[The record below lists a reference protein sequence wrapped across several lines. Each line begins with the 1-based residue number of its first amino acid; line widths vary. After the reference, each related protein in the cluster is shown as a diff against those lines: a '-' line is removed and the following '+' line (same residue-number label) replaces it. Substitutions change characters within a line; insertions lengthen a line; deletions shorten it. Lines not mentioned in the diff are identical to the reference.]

1 MEPIKTNSVTR
12 PNLEIN
18 TTVRNQA
25 KDSCCIAFATL
36 SAAYAYFNPSQL
48 PAFVAG
54 VVFAV
59 SIASIANRYFGTNP
73 AQEEAARL
81 PQQNKLGEA
90 RPFFLGPHISQ
101 TFAEKINQE
110 CKKLTEELPPAN
122 YCFDAWG
129 AVRKTLD
136 YKDLSNTLQSQQGYN
151 RTLPTFFIV
160 FRSSDLE
167 IVTPDG
173 DSVDAHYNEG
183 VHCKAFF
190 NIDNKEHKV
199 VRGHGFDEN
208 KAKLEQSYKKFTA

>member
-1 MEPIKTNSVTR
+1 
-12 PNLEIN
+12 
-18 TTVRNQA
+18 
-25 KDSCCIAFATL
+25 
-36 SAAYAYFNPSQL
+36 
-48 PAFVAG
+48 

-73 AQEEAARL
+73 AQEEAAHL

-90 RPFFLGPHISQ
+90 RPFFLGPNFNP

-122 YCFDAWG
+122 YCFDTWG

-136 YKDLSNTLQSQQGYN
+136 YKDLSNTLQSKQGYN

-160 FRSSDLE
+160 LRFSYLE

-173 DSVDAHYNEG
+173 DKADAHYNEG

-190 NIDNKEHKV
+190 NIDHKDKV
-199 VRGHGFDEN
+199 VRGCGFDEN
-208 KAKLEQSYKKFTA
+208 KAKLEQAYKYFTAQI